1 MQGTHSTCT
10 QHFKLSWRDHVPHK
24 GRSNTPEQHVF
35 RMRSCLHCQCNEGF
49 CLLCRLLKT
58 LPFEAI
64 IWPYPC
70 MPASASLVL
79 AQPQRTPN
87 KQRRSSVQQTTAA
100 GRPGHAHLSPTS
112 ITSIAPCSS
121 KKSSRAALQE
131 AACRCLGHALKVA
144 SPQWRRLQVKMR
156 FAVAP
161 PYSDFCCRLQF
172 PYTAVKTTL
181 EVALTLS

>member
-49 CLLCRLLKT
+49 CLFCRLLKT

-70 MPASASLVL
+70 VPASASLVL
-79 AQPQRTPN
+79 AQQPICM
-87 KQRRSSVQQTTAA
+87 SV
-100 GRPGHAHLSPTS
+100 GHVALAFELLCQLESCIHIPISTCRGIDPICTIILSQWGLVFIDQARMSCPVV
-112 ITSIAPCSS
+112 AP
-121 KKSSRAALQE
+121 KSSLPA
-131 AACRCLGHALKVA
+131 
-144 SPQWRRLQVKMR
+144 
-156 FAVAP
+156 
-161 PYSDFCCRLQF
+161 
-172 PYTAVKTTL
+172 
-181 EVALTLS
+181 